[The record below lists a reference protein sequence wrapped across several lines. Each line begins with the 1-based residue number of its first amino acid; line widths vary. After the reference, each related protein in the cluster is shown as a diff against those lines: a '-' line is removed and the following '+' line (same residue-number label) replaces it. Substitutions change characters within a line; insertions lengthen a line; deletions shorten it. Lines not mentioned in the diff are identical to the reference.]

1 MPMNGTPATRPSRV
15 LRAFMLCAEH
25 LDPGDPEFVR
35 VSGLNAALIL
45 LGAAGLVFALFN
57 GFVVGTAAVLP
68 LILFDLAAFAT
79 AAAIGL
85 YLWRTHDIERSAQ
98 ATDFA
103 CFAAFLFLVISHEGG
118 EFFAVWAMVYPPLA
132 LMLVGMRRGLLH
144 VAAFFLVLLTLA
156 FANLGVWNQG
166 NLNAVAIS
174 NLGGAGLALTG
185 IVAIYHGAQRT
196 AQARVGAIRRDLEN
210 LSIRDGL
217 TGLYNRRWFNV
228 MLKQELARV
237 SREQRNLVLLVIDV
251 DHFKAYNDR
260 FGHPA
265 GDRALIAIAEALN
278 RAFRRADD
286 FVFRPGGEEFAV
298 LCHARTPVEVAA
310 RAEAARAAVEDLA
323 IEAPDGPGSRLT
335 VSVGAGSVAASEEL
349 DPETFY
355 TEVDLALYRAK
366 SAGRNRVACVEPSE
380 HEG

>member
-1 MPMNGTPATRPSRV
+1 
-15 LRAFMLCAEH
+15 MLCAEH
-25 LDPGDPEFVR
+25 LDPGDPDFVR
-35 VSGLNAALIL
+35 VSALNAALIL
-45 LGAAGLVFALFN
+45 LGVAGLTFALFN
-57 GFVVGTAAVLP
+57 GLVIGTAAVLP
-68 LILFDLAAFAT
+68 LILFDLAAFAMAT
-79 AAAIGL
+79 TIGL
-85 YLWRTHDIERSAQ
+85 YLWRTHDIERSAR

-103 CFAAFLFLVISHEGG
+103 CFVAFLVLVISQEGG
-118 EFFAVWAMVYPPLA
+118 EYFAVWAMVYPPLA

-144 VAAFFLVLLTLA
+144 VTVFFLVLITLA
-156 FANLGVWNQG
+156 LANLGVWNQG

-185 IVAIYHGAQRT
+185 IVAIYHGAQRD
-196 AQARVGAIRRDLEN
+196 AHARVGVIRHDLEN

-228 MLKQELARV
+228 MLKQELARG
-237 SREQRNLVLLVIDV
+237 SREQRDLVLLVIDV

-278 RAFRRADD
+278 SAFRRAND

-298 LCHARTPVEVAA
+298 LCHARTTGEVAA
-310 RAEAARAAVEDLA
+310 QAEAARAAVEDLA
-323 IEAPDGPGSRLT
+323 IEAPDGRGGRLT
-335 VSVGAGSVAASEEL
+335 VSVGAGSFAGGEEL
-349 DPETFY
+349 DPEAFY

-366 SAGRNRVACVEPSE
+366 SAGRNRVALVEPSE
-380 HEG
+380 HDG